1 MALTALPN
9 NRTDG
14 LPACL
19 DKKRNFAEATIDGAR
34 PNESIFANL
43 CAPRKGACVVK
54 LHPYQLGPVDKLD
67 SQARQDV
74 IQDSFCGGYLGA
86 VADGGCRVDIL

>member
-1 MALTALPN
+1 MSPCGSKNEQLEKA
-9 NRTDG
+9 R
-14 LPACL
+14 
-19 DKKRNFAEATIDGAR
+19 KKSD
-34 PNESIFANL
+34 
-43 CAPRKGACVVK
+43 V
-54 LHPYQLGPVDKLD
+54 GPVDKLD